1 MNFLGFGNV
10 LSFFKNFAREDELE
24 LEQQL
29 KNDTG
34 SVAPPKNNDGAYEIE
49 TDLTNQKYASVFQ
62 QFYSG
67 QDPAIQNK
75 EQLINTYRG
84 IMSYPEVENA
94 VSEIIDDAIVNEQG
108 KDIITLDLA
117 KTDFSK
123 AIQDKIV
130 EEFDN
135 VLNIYDFD
143 NMGARLFRDWYVDS
157 RIYFHKI
164 MHKDESKG
172 IRELRQLDPR
182 SMELIRESIT
192 ETLDGGVKVFRGY
205 REFFVYSAPKS
216 GYTYN
221 GQIYQHNQ
229 KVKIPRSAIVY
240 AHSGLE
246 DCSNNIIGYLHR
258 AVKPANQLRLLE
270 DAMVIYRI
278 TRAPERRVFYIDV
291 GQMGGNKA
299 TQYVNNIAQGLK
311 NRVVYDAKTGT
322 VKNQQNNL
330 SMTEDYWLM
339 RRDGK
344 AITEVDTLPGGANFS
359 DMDDI
364 KWFNRK
370 LYEALRVPLSRMPRD
385 DGGMQIGGGG
395 EITRDELKFSK
406 FIRTL
411 QIQFSPVLSDPL
423 KTNLIAKK
431 IITEEEWE
439 ENVSKISFIFQQDSY
454 YAEVKD
460 IEIMER
466 RLTLMSQVEGVVGKY
481 VSHKY
486 IMKEILRMSDED
498 IDEQAKLIEE
508 ESKEE
513 RFKNPEEEEENF

>member
-1 MNFLGFGNV
+1 MNFFGNV
-10 LSFFKNFAREDELE
+10 LDFFKGFASQDEQNLE
-24 LEQQL
+24 AQL

-34 SVAPPKNNDGAYEIE
+34 SIAPPKNNDGAYEVE
-49 TDLTNQKYASVFQ
+49 TDLNNAKYSSVFQ

-67 QDPAIQNK
+67 QDPRFQNK

-84 IMSYPEVENA
+84 IMAYPEVENA
-94 VSEIIDDAIVNEQG
+94 VSEIIDDAIVIEQG
-108 KDIITLDLA
+108 KDIVSLDLNNT
-117 KTDFSK
+117 KFSK
-123 AIQDKIV
+123 SIQNKIV
-130 EEFDN
+130 DEFDE
-135 VLNIYDFD
+135 VLNTYDFA
-143 NMGARLFRDWYVDS
+143 NRAARLFRDWYVDS

-172 IRELRQLDPR
+172 ILELRQLDPR
-182 SMELIRESIT
+182 SMELIRESLV
-192 ETLDGGVKVFRGY
+192 ETVDGVKIFRGY
-205 REFFVYSAPKS
+205 KEYFVYSAPKN
-216 GYTYN
+216 GYSYN
-221 GQIYQHNQ
+221 GQVYGYNE

-246 DCSNNIIGYLHR
+246 DCDGNILGYLHR
-258 AVKPANQLRLLE
+258 AIKPANQLRLLE

-291 GQMGGNKA
+291 GQMGGPKA

-344 AITEVDTLPGGANFS
+344 AVTEVSTLPGGANFS

-395 EITRDELKFSK
+395 EITRDELKFTK
-406 FIRTL
+406 FIRSL
-411 QIQFSPVLSDPL
+411 QIQFNPVLADPL

-431 IITEEEWE
+431 IITEDEWD
-439 ENVSKISFIFQQDSY
+439 ENVANISFIYQQDSY

-460 IEIMER
+460 IEILER
-466 RLTLMSQVEGVVGKY
+466 RLTLMSQVETVVGKY

-486 IMKEILRMSDED
+486 IMKEVLRMTDED
-498 IDEQAKLIEE
+498 IEREEKLIEE
-508 ESKEE
+508 ESKIE
-513 RFKNPEEEEENF
+513 RFNDPEAEEENF

>member
-10 LSFFKNFAREDELE
+10 LSFFKNFAREDELD

-205 REFFVYSAPKS
+205 REFSCIALLKMAIHTT
-216 GYTYN
+216 G
-221 GQIYQHNQ
+221 
-229 KVKIPRSAIVY
+229 RST
-240 AHSGLE
+240 S
-246 DCSNNIIGYLHR
+246 
-258 AVKPANQLRLLE
+258 
-270 DAMVIYRI
+270 I
-278 TRAPERRVFYIDV
+278 TRR
-291 GQMGGNKA
+291 
-299 TQYVNNIAQGLK
+299 LK
-311 NRVVYDAKTGT
+311 SRA
-322 VKNQQNNL
+322 
-330 SMTEDYWLM
+330 
-339 RRDGK
+339 
-344 AITEVDTLPGGANFS
+344 
-359 DMDDI
+359 
-364 KWFNRK
+364 
-370 LYEALRVPLSRMPRD
+370 PLSCMR
-385 DGGMQIGGGG
+385 ILVWK
-395 EITRDELKFSK
+395 IAVT
-406 FIRTL
+406 T
-411 QIQFSPVLSDPL
+411 LSDICTAQSSQQ
-423 KTNLIAKK
+423 TNCVYWKMRWSS
-431 IITEEEWE
+431 T
-439 ENVSKISFIFQQDSY
+439 VSPAHLNAVCSTS
-454 YAEVKD
+454 
-460 IEIMER
+460 M
-466 RLTLMSQVEGVVGKY
+466 
-481 VSHKY
+481 
-486 IMKEILRMSDED
+486 
-498 IDEQAKLIEE
+498 
-508 ESKEE
+508 
-513 RFKNPEEEEENF
+513 

>member
-1 MNFLGFGNV
+1 
-10 LSFFKNFAREDELE
+10 
-24 LEQQL
+24 
-29 KNDTG
+29 
-34 SVAPPKNNDGAYEIE
+34 
-49 TDLTNQKYASVFQ
+49 
-62 QFYSG
+62 
-67 QDPAIQNK
+67 
-75 EQLINTYRG
+75 
-84 IMSYPEVENA
+84 
-94 VSEIIDDAIVNEQG
+94 
-108 KDIITLDLA
+108 
-117 KTDFSK
+117 
-123 AIQDKIV
+123 
-130 EEFDN
+130 
-135 VLNIYDFD
+135 
-143 NMGARLFRDWYVDS
+143 
-157 RIYFHKI
+157 
-164 MHKDESKG
+164 
-172 IRELRQLDPR
+172 
-182 SMELIRESIT
+182 
-192 ETLDGGVKVFRGY
+192 
-205 REFFVYSAPKS
+205 
-216 GYTYN
+216 
-221 GQIYQHNQ
+221 
-229 KVKIPRSAIVY
+229 
-240 AHSGLE
+240 
-246 DCSNNIIGYLHR
+246 
-258 AVKPANQLRLLE
+258 
-270 DAMVIYRI
+270 
-278 TRAPERRVFYIDV
+278 
-291 GQMGGNKA
+291 
-299 TQYVNNIAQGLK
+299 
-311 NRVVYDAKTGT
+311 
-322 VKNQQNNL
+322 
-330 SMTEDYWLM
+330 MTEDYWLM

>member
-1 MNFLGFGNV
+1 MNFFGLNNV
-10 LSFFKNFAREDELE
+10 LSFFKSFADQDQEELE
-24 LEQQL
+24 LQL

-34 SVAPPKNNDGAYEIE
+34 SIAPPKNNDGAYEVE
-49 TDLTNQKYASVFQ
+49 TDISQAKYSSVFQ

-67 QDPAIQNK
+67 QDPRIQNK

-84 IMSYPEVENA
+84 VMSYPEVENA
-94 VSEIIDDAIVNEQG
+94 VSQIIDDAIVNEQG
-108 KDIITLDLA
+108 KDIISLDLNN
-117 KTDFSK
+117 TDFSETIK
-123 AIQDKIV
+123 NKIV
-130 EEFDN
+130 AEFEQ

-143 NMGARLFRDWYVDS
+143 NFGARLFRDWYVDS

-172 IRELRQLDPR
+172 ILELRQLDPR
-182 SMELIRESIT
+182 SMELIRESVV
-192 ETLDGGVKVFRGY
+192 ETINGVKVFRGY
-205 REFFVYSAPKS
+205 KEYFVYSAPKN
-216 GYTYN
+216 GYSYN
-221 GQIYQHNQ
+221 GQIYGYNE
-229 KVKIPRSAIVY
+229 KIKIPRSAIVY
-240 AHSGLE
+240 AHSGVE
-246 DCSNNIIGYLHR
+246 DVDGNILGYLHR
-258 AVKPANQLRLLE
+258 AIKPANQLRLLE

-291 GQMGGNKA
+291 GQMGGPKA

-311 NRVVYDAKTGT
+311 NRVVYDARTGT

-344 AITEVDTLPGGANFS
+344 AVTEVSTLPGGANFS

-395 EITRDELKFSK
+395 EITRDELNFSK

-411 QIQFSPVLSDPL
+411 QIQFNPVLADPL
-423 KTNLIAKK
+423 KTNLIAKN
-431 IITEEEWE
+431 IITEDEWE
-439 ENVSKISFIFQQDSY
+439 TNVSKISFIYQQDSY
-454 YAEVKD
+454 YAELKD
-460 IEIMER
+460 IEILER
-466 RLTLMSQVEGVVGKY
+466 RLNLMNQVEGVAGKY

-486 IMKEILRMSDED
+486 IMKEVLRMSDED
-498 IDEQAKLIEE
+498 IKREADEIEE
-508 ESKEE
+508 ESKID
-513 RFKNPEEEEENF
+513 RFKNPESNEENF